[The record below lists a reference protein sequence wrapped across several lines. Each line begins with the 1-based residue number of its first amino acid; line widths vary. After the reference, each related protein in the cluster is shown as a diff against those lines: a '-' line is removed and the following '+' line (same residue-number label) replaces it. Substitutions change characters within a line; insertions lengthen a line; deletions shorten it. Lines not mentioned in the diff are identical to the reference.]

1 MEYLDPHCQQLVQ
14 DVTDDLDCI
23 AAALITNRVLHEQ
36 NTASYDGGLANLIL
50 EIWKGTSA
58 NKFV

>member
-1 MEYLDPHCQQLVQ
+1 M
-14 DVTDDLDCI
+14 

-36 NTASYDGGLANLIL
+36 NTACYGGGLANFGIVIL
-50 EIWKGTSA
+50 EIRKGTSA